1 MAMIGIGWEL
11 GIFGEARCCL
21 KWDLRFIGGL
31 VLMYV
36 ALGDRA
42 VLSCPHQMVLVYC
55 GSYVNTWTFCCDC
68 YYVVYLDLSLAV
80 EKKNEQ
86 RRYSIQ
92 TSISTLTTY

>member
-1 MAMIGIGWEL
+1 MLELSRRFHSCDVEHWPAREMAMIGIGWEL

-68 YYVVYLDLSLAV
+68 YYVVY
-80 EKKNEQ
+80 
-86 RRYSIQ
+86 
-92 TSISTLTTY
+92 